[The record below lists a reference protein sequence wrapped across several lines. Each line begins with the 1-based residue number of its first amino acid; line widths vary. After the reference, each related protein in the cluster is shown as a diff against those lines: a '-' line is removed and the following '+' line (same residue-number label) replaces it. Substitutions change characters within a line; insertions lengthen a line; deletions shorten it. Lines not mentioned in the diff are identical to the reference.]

1 MRQIVHQQEGP
12 KYTHDLLPL
21 DILLLR
27 VRTQTFR
34 QPNERNEET
43 HLRVRKKSKTEHL
56 VSILFILGTK

>member
-12 KYTHDLLPL
+12 QFTHDWLPL

-27 VRTQTFR
+27 VRAETFR